1 MPDRSIMLLRLLCLV
16 LAGAFAFQLSKV
28 FLRRDP
34 FKNVRVPPVLRS
46 DVSEAKPSTNGPV
59 NTATNLISTNIV
71 QKTSTNV
78 TINSNI
84 ANAASSK
91 TNLTVL
97 STNASSTNLVNNA
110 TNRVG
115 TNMVSGT
122 NALLPPGLS
131 SRAMRGGPGPAFPPG
146 MMMGRP
152 GMPGAKAPDLPGPIQ
167 ARVDKIVNSEI
178 LGAIVRPMPMA
189 LLGIAGKDA
198 FIRGPNGQ
206 TGLVR
211 EGEEFG
217 GIKLLKIGINRI
229 LIEQENEKKEL
240 MLFSGFGGESLLSKE
255 KENSK

>member
-1 MPDRSIMLLRLLCLV
+1 MVLRLLCLV
-16 LAGAFAFQLSKV
+16 LAGVFALQLSKV

-46 DVSEAKPSTNGPV
+46 DLSIPKPATNGPI
-59 NTATNLISTNIV
+59 NTATNLGSTNVVQKISTNAIP
-71 QKTSTNV
+71 TSNLANV
-78 TINSNI
+78 VH
-84 ANAASSK
+84 SK
-91 TNLTVL
+91 TNLVES
-97 STNASSTNLVNNA
+97 STNAASTNLAKASTNRAGTNIVSSTN
-110 TNRVG
+110 
-115 TNMVSGT
+115 S
-122 NALLPPGLS
+122 LPPPGVS
-131 SRAMRGGPGPAFPPG
+131 ARAARGGPGAAFPPG
-146 MMMGRP
+146 MMSRP
-152 GMPGAKAPDLPGPIQ
+152 GMPGAKAPELPGPIQ

-240 MLFSGFGGESLLSKE
+240 MLFSGLGGESLLSKE